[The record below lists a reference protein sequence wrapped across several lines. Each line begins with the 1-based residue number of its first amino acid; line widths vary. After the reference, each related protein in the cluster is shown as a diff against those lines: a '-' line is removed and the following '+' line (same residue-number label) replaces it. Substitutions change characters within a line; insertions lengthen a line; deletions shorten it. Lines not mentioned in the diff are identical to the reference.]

1 MSAMRGMHCNA
12 ALEIPFAMVLPSP
25 SSPLHA
31 GPFDTRSM
39 RYLLAVADQ
48 GSMTAAASYLGIAQ
62 PALSQAMRRLEQE
75 LGVRLF
81 ERSRRGTLLSSAGRA
96 VIDDVRA
103 SLAMAASAAQH
114 ARAIAEGKTGRLRVG
129 FVTHAVY
136 EVLPAALKLL
146 HAEFQGTQVVL
157 SEMSNADLVNAL
169 GQGDIDLAM
178 LHTPVAVQGAVRQK
192 LVRRDRLMA
201 VLPAAYPLEPDG
213 RVSLADVAR
222 LGLVWFP
229 ESQLPSL
236 RAAIA
241 AAFLRMGL
249 EMRVVQEANRTLT
262 VLSCVAAGIGASL
275 LPQSATVLQHRG
287 VQFAPLRD
295 GERLPYFELSVL
307 WQASGRPTIASQLAG
322 LL

>member
-1 MSAMRGMHCNA
+1 
-12 ALEIPFAMVLPSP
+12 
-25 SSPLHA
+25 
-31 GPFDTRSM
+31 
-39 RYLLAVADQ
+39 
-48 GSMTAAASYLGIAQ
+48 
-62 PALSQAMRRLEQE
+62 
-75 LGVRLF
+75 
-81 ERSRRGTLLSSAGRA
+81 
-96 VIDDVRA
+96 
-103 SLAMAASAAQH
+103 
-114 ARAIAEGKTGRLRVG
+114 
-129 FVTHAVY
+129 
-136 EVLPAALKLL
+136 
-146 HAEFQGTQVVL
+146 
-157 SEMSNADLVNAL
+157 
-169 GQGDIDLAM
+169 M

-249 EMRVVQEANRTLT
+249 EIRVVQEANRTLT